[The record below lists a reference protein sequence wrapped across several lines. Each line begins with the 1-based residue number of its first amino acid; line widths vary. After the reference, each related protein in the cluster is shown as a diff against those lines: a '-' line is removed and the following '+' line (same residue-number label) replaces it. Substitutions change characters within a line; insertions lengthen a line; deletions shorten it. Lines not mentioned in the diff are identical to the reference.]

1 MRLRRKADIQV
12 KSPEQVARMREAG
25 LVVAR
30 TLKVLGDAVRPGI
43 TTMDLDRI
51 AEREIR
57 TAGAVPSFLGYLGYP
72 ASICASVNETIV
84 HGIPDPAQKL
94 RDGDII
100 SIDCGAILDGWHGD
114 AALTIAVGEITAE
127 DQALLDACEAA
138 LWTALAQARPG
149 NRRGDIS
156 SAVER
161 SVLASGPYGIVREYT
176 GHGIGSAMHMAPDV
190 PNFGQPGRGPRLT
203 AGMALAI
210 EPMITRGGEQTIELA
225 DGWTVVTADASRA
238 AHFEHTVAITPDG
251 PWVLT
256 AEDGGVPRLRGNHH
270 PGTERPVSP
279 RPPEDDSSAG

>member
-1 MRLRRKADIQV
+1 MRLRRKAVIQV
-12 KSPEQVARMREAG
+12 KTPEQIACMREAG

-30 TLKVLGDAVRPGI
+30 TLKVLADAVRPGI
-43 TTMDLDRI
+43 TTTDLDQI

-57 TAGAVPSFLGYLGYP
+57 SAGAVPSFLGYQGYP

-84 HGIPDPAQKL
+84 HGIPDPAQRL

-100 SIDCGAILDGWHGD
+100 SIDCGAVLDGWHGD

-138 LWTALAQARPG
+138 LWAGLAQARPG
-149 NRRGDIS
+149 SRLGDIS

-176 GHGIGSAMHMAPDV
+176 GHGIGSAMHMPPDV
-190 PNFGQPGRGPRLT
+190 PNFGLPGSGPRLT

-256 AEDGGVPRLRGNHH
+256 AEDGGVSRLGQHS
-270 PGTERPVSP
+270 GAERTVHTRLPK
-279 RPPEDDSSAG
+279 EDSSAG

>member
-1 MRLRRKADIQV
+1 MRLRRKATIQV
-12 KSPEQVARMREAG
+12 KRPEQIASMREAG

-30 TLKVLGDAVRPGI
+30 TLKVLADAVRPGI
-43 TTMDLDRI
+43 TTTDLDRI

-57 TAGAVPSFLGYLGYP
+57 SAGAVPSFLGYQGYP
-72 ASICASVNETIV
+72 ASICASVNATIV
-84 HGIPDPAQKL
+84 HGIPDPAQRL
-94 RDGDII
+94 EDGDII
-100 SIDCGAILDGWHGD
+100 SIDCGAVLDGWHGD
-114 AALTIAVGEITAE
+114 AALTVAVGEITAE

-138 LWTALAQARPG
+138 LWAGLAQARPG
-149 NRRGDIS
+149 GRLGDIS

-161 SVLASGPYGIVREYT
+161 SVLARGPYGIVREYT

-190 PNFGQPGRGPRLT
+190 PNFGQPGSGPTLR

-225 DGWTVVTADASRA
+225 DGWTVVTADAARA

-256 AEDGGVPRLRGNHH
+256 AEDCGVSRLPHCL
-270 PGTERPVSP
+270 PK
-279 RPPEDDSSAG
+279 DDSSAG

>member
-1 MRLRRKADIQV
+1 MRLRRKATIQV
-12 KSPEQVARMREAG
+12 KRPEQIASMREAG

-30 TLKVLGDAVRPGI
+30 TLKVLADAVRPGI
-43 TTMDLDRI
+43 TTTDLDRI

-57 TAGAVPSFLGYLGYP
+57 SAGAVPSFLGYQGYP
-72 ASICASVNETIV
+72 ASICASVNATIV
-84 HGIPDPAQKL
+84 HGIPDPAQRL
-94 RDGDII
+94 EDGDII
-100 SIDCGAILDGWHGD
+100 SIDCGAVLDGWHGD
-114 AALTIAVGEITAE
+114 AALTVAVGEITAE

-138 LWTALAQARPG
+138 LWAGLAQARPG
-149 NRRGDIS
+149 GRLGDIS

-161 SVLASGPYGIVREYT
+161 SVLARGPYGIVREYT

-190 PNFGQPGRGPRLT
+190 PNFGQPGSGPTLR

-225 DGWTVVTADASRA
+225 DGWTVVTADAARA

-256 AEDGGVPRLRGNHH
+256 AEDGGVSRLPHCL
-270 PGTERPVSP
+270 PK
-279 RPPEDDSSAG
+279 DDSSAG

>member
-1 MRLRRKADIQV
+1 MRLRRKATIQV
-12 KSPEQVARMREAG
+12 KRPEQIASMREAG

-30 TLKVLGDAVRPGI
+30 TLKVLADAVRPGI
-43 TTMDLDRI
+43 TTTDLDRI

-57 TAGAVPSFLGYLGYP
+57 SAGAVPSFLGYQGYP
-72 ASICASVNETIV
+72 ASICASVNATIV
-84 HGIPDPAQKL
+84 HGIPDPAQRL
-94 RDGDII
+94 EDGDII
-100 SIDCGAILDGWHGD
+100 SIDCGAVLDGWHGD
-114 AALTIAVGEITAE
+114 AALTVAVGEITAE

-138 LWTALAQARPG
+138 LWAGLAQARPG
-149 NRRGDIS
+149 GRLGDIS

-161 SVLASGPYGIVREYT
+161 SVLARGPYGIVREYT

-190 PNFGQPGRGPRLT
+190 PNFGQPGSGPTLR

-225 DGWTVVTADASRA
+225 DGWTVVTADAARA

-256 AEDGGVPRLRGNHH
+256 AEDGGVSRLPHCL
-270 PGTERPVSP
+270 PK
-279 RPPEDDSSAG
+279 DDSNAG

>member
-1 MRLRRKADIQV
+1 M
-12 KSPEQVARMREAG
+12 
-25 LVVAR
+25 
-30 TLKVLGDAVRPGI
+30 
-43 TTMDLDRI
+43 
-51 AEREIR
+51 
-57 TAGAVPSFLGYLGYP
+57 
-72 ASICASVNETIV
+72 
-84 HGIPDPAQKL
+84 HGIPDPAQRL

-114 AALTIAVGEITAE
+114 AALTVAVGEIAAE

-138 LWTALAQARPG
+138 LWAGLAQASPG
-149 NRRGDIS
+149 SRLGDIS

-176 GHGIGSAMHMAPDV
+176 GHGIGSAMHMPPDV
-190 PNFGQPGRGPRLT
+190 PNYGEPGTGPRLQ

-256 AEDGGVPRLRGNHH
+256 AEDGGVSRLGGGHS
-270 PGTERPVSP
+270 PGPQRTVSDRLP
-279 RPPEDDSSAG
+279 KED